1 MLHLYINKFEEQKG
15 KNMDFASITYTA
27 MILLITFFITTS
39 VKNNMKYKKENMKVL
54 MNLNEDDKP
63 MHLISS
69 IVMIVLIMFSGF
81 AVIGMINTK
90 AYTQESVLGMVILP
104 VLMIFLYVPML
115 KKTKVSTLGVHKK
128 NYLIRWED
136 IKGINYLKPDAKD
149 RVRAKVLYTVGTRD
163 SSVDVVFKKD
173 DQQLEEFK
181 ELVKEYRSTKKKSN
195 KDKKDKKSE
204 K

>member
-15 KNMDFASITYTA
+15 KNMDFASVTYLL

-39 VKNNMKYKKENMKVL
+39 VRNSMKYKKENMQVL
-54 MNLNEDDKP
+54 MNLNEDDKST
-63 MHLISS
+63 HLISS
-69 IVMIVLIMFSGF
+69 IVMIVLIIFSGF
-81 AVIGMINTK
+81 AIIGMINAK

-115 KKTKVSTLGVHKK
+115 KKTKISNLGIHKK

-136 IKGINYLKPDAKD
+136 IKGINYLKPDAKNK
-149 RVRAKVLYTVGTRD
+149 VKAKILYTVGTRD
-163 SSVDVVFKKD
+163 TSVNVTFGKD
-173 DQQLEEFK
+173 DQQLDEFK
-181 ELVKEYRSTKKKSN
+181 ELAKEYRNSKKKTSN
-195 KDKKDKKSE
+195 KKDKKSE